1 MLSVNQ
7 IIFFKEDFTAFVAY
21 KIFQQVCLKANLS
34 GLMLELNLSNV
45 VPPAR
50 VIAESLANN

>member
-21 KIFQQVCLKANLS
+21 KIFQQVCLKVKLS
-34 GLMLELNLSNV
+34 GRILELNLSDV

-50 VIAESLANN
+50 VIAESPTNN